1 VSVASESV
9 AVSARAAKR
18 AAPAAQAPAPDAAGA
33 AYRALVLPILL
44 VVAWEL
50 STRFGLVNT
59 RLLVRPSLVVARA
72 WRELAEGG
80 LLPQLGASLA
90 RDLLGA
96 AIGSLFGVLAGSLMG
111 VSRLG
116 ERVLGPSFH
125 AAKQVAIFAWLPLM
139 SVWLGTGE
147 TAKVVF
153 IALAAFYPVALNTF
167 EGIRSVSPQHVEVAK
182 VFRYSPL
189 QVFRRVVLPGA
200 APSIFTGIKVGLVYA
215 WLGTIGAEY
224 LLAAAPGVGNLMIE
238 GRESFQMDKV
248 LLGVILVGA
257 LGFAISA
264 LASRL
269 EARVLGWRAA
279 RL

>member
-1 VSVASESV
+1 MSAPPEAVA
-9 AVSARAAKR
+9 ASAPAKS
-18 AAPAAQAPAPDAAGA
+18 AAQARPS
-33 AYRALVLPILL
+33 YRALVLPLLL
-44 VVAWEL
+44 VAAWEL
-50 STRFGLVNT
+50 STRYSLVNT
-59 RLLVRPSLVVARA
+59 RLLVRPSLVLDRA
-72 WRELAEGG
+72 WRELLEGG

-90 RDLLGA
+90 RDLGGA
-96 AIGSLFGVLAGSLMG
+96 ALGSLLGVLAGALMG
-111 VSRLG
+111 VSRVG

-153 IALAAFYPVALNTF
+153 IALAAFYPVALSTF
-167 EGIRSVSPQHVEVAK
+167 EGIRSVSPAHVEVAK
-182 VFRYSPL
+182 VLRFTAL

-200 APSIFTGIKVGLVYA
+200 APSIFTGVRVGLVYA

-224 LLAAAPGVGNLMIE
+224 LLAAGPGVGNLMIE

-257 LGFAISA
+257 LGFGISS
-264 LASRL
+264 LASRV
-269 EARVLGWRAA
+269 EGKVLGWRAT
-279 RL
+279 RH

>member
-1 VSVASESV
+1 
-9 AVSARAAKR
+9 VSAREAS
-18 AAPAAQAPAPDAAGA
+18 AGA
-33 AYRALVLPILL
+33 APGEGVVAARPRVETLRALVLPLL
-44 VVAWEL
+44 SVLAWEL

-72 WRELAEGG
+72 WQELSEGG

-90 RDLLGA
+90 RDLGGAGLGT
-96 AIGSLFGVLAGSLMG
+96 LLGVLVGTLMG
-111 VSRLG
+111 VSRFG

-167 EGIRSVSPQHVEVAK
+167 EGIRSVSPAHAEVAK
-182 VFRYSPL
+182 VFRFTRL

-200 APSIFTGIKVGLVYA
+200 APSIFTGIKLGLVYA

-224 LLAAAPGVGNLMIE
+224 LLAAAPGVGNLMID

-257 LGFAISA
+257 VGCAISV

-269 EARVLGWRAA
+269 EVRLLGWRAA
-279 RL
+279 RI